1 MRRPLHAGEAM
12 NDIRARLADA
22 LTESADWFVAGGKLV
37 SIPRAVDVLLS
48 LPGIAIVDMS
58 RIDEM
63 ADAIWQHDRD
73 GIGPRPGMWADL
85 SKDWQGYY
93 RNMALAALLAAA
105 NKAEGAAP

>member
-1 MRRPLHAGEAM
+1 MTDLRTRLVGTLVDSNAFWGFRPLRRKAM
-12 NDIRARLADA
+12 A
-22 LTESADWFVAGGKLV
+22 LKVT
-37 SIPRAVDVLLS
+37 DVLLS
-48 LPGIAIVDMS
+48 LPGIVIVDMS